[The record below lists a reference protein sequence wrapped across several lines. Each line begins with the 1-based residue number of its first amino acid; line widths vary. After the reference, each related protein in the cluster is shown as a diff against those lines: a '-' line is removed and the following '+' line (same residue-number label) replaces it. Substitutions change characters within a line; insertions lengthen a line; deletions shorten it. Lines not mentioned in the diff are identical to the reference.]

1 MDFDLNENQE
11 EMRNALRTLLQG
23 ACDIR
28 HVRQVAY
35 DGDGRDP
42 GLWKALA
49 DGGWT
54 ALMVPE
60 AEGGSGLRFED
71 FIVVLEESGRTVL
84 PLPLTTTLLAGRVIE
99 KAPAGG
105 ARGDLLKQIAT
116 GTTSITLAL
125 GEGMKAEAAGANW
138 KLTGKLEFVPYGPL
152 AATVLVEAKL
162 PDGKSGL
169 FVVPTGGA
177 GISWLDLDVMDRT
190 VRQYEMSLNGINVPG
205 SAALFGKADA
215 SAAIDTLVW
224 EWRAALA
231 AESLGVAEKM
241 IEMSVAYVKERVQF
255 GKPVGSNQAVKVR
268 IAEMGAVA
276 DRLRSAVYYAAW
288 AIDSGVAERK
298 VAIAMAKAAASTP
311 GAFLGSQAIHVHGG
325 IGFTWEYD
333 LHLYF
338 KRIKSNELLLGD
350 TSASLQQIANE
361 VL

>member
-11 EMRNALRTLLQG
+11 EMRTAVRALLTG

-42 GLWKALA
+42 SLWKALA
-49 DGGWT
+49 EGGWT

-60 AEGGSGLRFED
+60 AEGGAGLRFED
-71 FIVVLEESGRTVL
+71 FIVLLEESGRAVV
-84 PLPLTTTLLAGRVIE
+84 PVPLTTTLLAGRVIAA
-99 KAPAGG
+99 APAGP
-105 ARGDLLKQIAT
+105 ARTDLLKRIAT
-116 GTTSITLAL
+116 GATSFTLAL
-125 GEGMKAEAAGANW
+125 GEGVKAEAAGGNW
-138 KLTGKLEFVPYGPL
+138 RLTGKLEFVPYGPL
-152 AATVLVEAKL
+152 AGAALVEAKL

-169 FVVPTGGA
+169 FAVPTDAA
-177 GISWLDLDVMDRT
+177 GLSWLDLDVMDRT
-190 VRQYEMSLNGINVPG
+190 VRQHEMTLASVSVAG
-205 SAALFGKADA
+205 SASIFGSADA
-215 SAAIDTLVW
+215 SGAIETLIA

-268 IAEMGAVA
+268 IAEMGAII

-288 AIDSGVAERK
+288 AIDSNVPERK
-298 VAIAMAKAAASTP
+298 VAIAMAKAAASAP
-311 GAFLGSQAIHVHGG
+311 GALLGSQAIHVHGG

-350 TSASLQQIANE
+350 TSAALQQIADE

>member
-1 MDFDLNENQE
+1 MDFDLNENQQ
-11 EMRNALRTLLQG
+11 EMRTALRSLFEG

-42 GLWKALA
+42 GLWKTLSE
-49 DGGWT
+49 GGWT

-60 AEGGSGLRFED
+60 AESGSGLRFED
-71 FIVVLEESGRTVL
+71 FIVLLEEAGRAVA
-84 PLPLTTTLLAGRVIE
+84 PVPLTTTLLASRVIAS
-99 KAPAGG
+99 APANP
-105 ARGDLLKQIAT
+105 ARAELLKQIVT
-116 GTTSITLAL
+116 GASSFTLAL
-125 GEGMKAEAAGANW
+125 GDGVKAEAAGTNW
-138 KLTGKLEFVPYGPL
+138 QLNGKLEFVPHGPL
-152 AATVLVEAKL
+152 AGTALVEAAM
-162 PDGKSGL
+162 PDGKRGL
-169 FVVPTGGA
+169 FAVPTDAA
-177 GISWLDLDVMDRT
+177 GLQWLDLDVMDRT
-190 VRQYEMSLNGINVPG
+190 VRQYEMTLGGVSVTG
-205 SAALFGKADA
+205 AASVFANADA
-215 SAAIDTLVW
+215 SAAIRTLLD

-241 IEMSVAYVKERVQF
+241 IELSVAYVKERIQF

-268 IAEMGAVA
+268 IAEMGAVS

-288 AIDSGVAERK
+288 AIDSNVAERK
-298 VAIAMAKAAASTP
+298 VATAMAKAAASGP

-350 TSASLQQIANE
+350 TSASLQQIADE

>member
-1 MDFDLNENQE
+1 MDFDLNENQQ
-11 EMRNALRTLLQG
+11 EMRTALRSMFEG

-42 GLWKALA
+42 GLWKALSE
-49 DGGWT
+49 GGWT

-71 FIVVLEESGRTVL
+71 FIVLLEEAGRAVA
-84 PLPLTTTLLAGRVIE
+84 PVPLTTTLLAGRVIAN
-99 KAPAGG
+99 APAGA
-105 ARGDLLKQIAT
+105 ARSELLKQITT
-116 GTTSITLAL
+116 GTSSFTLAL
-125 GEGMKAEAAGANW
+125 GEGVKAEAAGGNW
-138 KLTGKLEFVPYGPL
+138 RLNGKLEFVPYGPL
-152 AATVLVEAKL
+152 AGTALVQAAL
-162 PDGKSGL
+162 PGGKRAL
-169 FVVPTGGA
+169 LAVPTNA
-177 GISWLDLDVMDRT
+177 TGIQWLDLDVMDRT
-190 VRQYEMSLNGINVPG
+190 VRQYEMTLEGVNVG
-205 SAALFGKADA
+205 GAASIFGNADA
-215 SAAIDTLVW
+215 GPAIDTLLG

-241 IEMSVAYVKERVQF
+241 TELSVAYVKERVQF

-268 IAEMGAVA
+268 IAEMGAVI

-288 AIDSGVAERK
+288 AIDSNVSERK
-298 VAIAMAKAAASTP
+298 LAIAMAKAAASAP
-311 GAFLGSQAIHVHGG
+311 GALLGSQAIHVHGG

-350 TSASLQQIANE
+350 TSASLQQIADE

>member
-1 MDFDLNENQE
+1 MDFDLNENQQ
-11 EMRNALRTLLQG
+11 EMRTALRSLFDG

-42 GLWKALA
+42 GLWKALSE
-49 DGGWT
+49 GGWT

-71 FIVVLEESGRTVL
+71 FIVLLEEAGRAVV
-84 PLPLTTTLLAGRVIE
+84 PVPLTTTLLAGRAIAN
-99 KAPAGG
+99 APAGP
-105 ARGDLLKQIAT
+105 ARAELLKQIAA
-116 GTTSITLAL
+116 GAGSFTLAL
-125 GEGMKAEAAGANW
+125 GEGVKAEPAGGNW
-138 KLTGKLEFVPYGPL
+138 KLSGKLEFVAYGPL
-152 AATVLVEAKL
+152 ADTALVEAAL
-162 PDGKSGL
+162 PDGKRGL
-169 FVVPTGGA
+169 FALSTGA
-177 GISWLDLDVMDRT
+177 DALQWVDLDVMDRT
-190 VRQYEMSLNGINVPG
+190 VRQYEMTLGGVSVPA
-205 SAALFGKADA
+205 SASVFGNADA
-215 SAAIDTLVW
+215 AAAIAVVLD

-241 IEMSVAYVKERVQF
+241 IELSVAYVKERVQF

-268 IAEMGAVA
+268 IAEMAA
-276 DRLRSAVYYAAW
+276 IIDRLRSAVYYAAW
-288 AIDSGVAERK
+288 AIDSNVPERK
-298 VAIAMAKAAASTP
+298 VAIAMAKAASSAP
-311 GAFLGSQAIHVHGG
+311 GALLGSQAIHVHGG

-350 TSASLQQIANE
+350 TSASLQQIADE

>member
-1 MDFDLNENQE
+1 MDFDLNENQQ
-11 EMRNALRTLLQG
+11 EMRNALRSLFDG

-42 GLWKALA
+42 SLWKALGGA
-49 DGGWT
+49 GWT

-60 AEGGSGLRFED
+60 ADGGSGLKFED
-71 FIVVLEESGRTVL
+71 FIVLLEEAGRAVA
-84 PLPLTTTLLAGRVIE
+84 PVPLTTTLLAGRAIAN
-99 KAPAGG
+99 APAGPV
-105 ARGDLLKQIAT
+105 RSELLKQIAS
-116 GTTSITLAL
+116 GAQSFTLAL
-125 GEGMKAEAAGANW
+125 GEGVKAEESGGKW
-138 KLTGKLEFVPYGPL
+138 RLSGKLEFVPFGPL
-152 AATVLVEAKL
+152 ADVALVEAATS
-162 PDGKSGL
+162 DGKRCL
-169 FVVPTGGA
+169 FALPANTA
-177 GISWLDLDVMDRT
+177 GTQWLDLDMMDRT
-190 VRQYEMSLNGINVPG
+190 VRQYEMTLAGAISSACVFGKTDASSAINVM
-205 SAALFGKADA
+205 LD
-215 SAAIDTLVW
+215 

-241 IEMSVAYVKERVQF
+241 IELSVAYVKERIQF

-288 AIDSGVAERK
+288 AIDSNVPERK
-298 VAIAMAKAAASTP
+298 TAIAMAKAAASTP
-311 GAFLGSQAIHVHGG
+311 GAFVGTQAIHVHGG

-350 TSASLQQIANE
+350 TSAALQQIADE

>member
-11 EMRNALRTLLQG
+11 EMRNALRDLLNG
-23 ACDIR
+23 ACDIK

-54 ALMVPE
+54 AVMVPE

-71 FIVVLEESGRTVL
+71 FIVVLEESGRAVL
-84 PLPLTTTLLAGRVIE
+84 PVPLTTTLLAGRLIE
-99 KAPAGG
+99 KAPAG
-105 ARGDLLKQIAT
+105 ATRTELLKQIAS
-116 GTTSITLAL
+116 GAVSVTLAL
-125 GEGMKAEAAGANW
+125 GEGVTAEPAGTNW
-138 KLTGKLEFVPYGPL
+138 KLSGKLEFVPYGPL
-152 AATVLVEAKL
+152 ASTALVEAKVL
-162 PDGKSGL
+162 DGKSGL
-169 FVVPTGGA
+169 FVVPTNAA
-177 GISWLDLDVMDRT
+177 GIQWLDLDVMDRT
-190 VRQYEMSLNGINVPG
+190 VRQHEMTLGAVDVSG
-205 SAALFGKADA
+205 SASLFGKADA
-215 SAAIDTLVW
+215 SGAIDTLTW

-241 IEMSVAYVKERVQF
+241 IEMSVEYVKQRVQF

-338 KRIKSNELLLGD
+338 KRVKSNELLLGD

>member
-11 EMRNALRTLLQG
+11 EMRTALRALLNG
-23 ACDIR
+23 ACDAR

-42 GLWKALA
+42 GLWKALSE
-49 DGGWT
+49 GGWT

-60 AEGGSGLRFED
+60 AEGGAGLRFED
-71 FIVVLEESGRTVL
+71 FIVLLEEAGRALV
-84 PLPLTTTLLAGRVIE
+84 PVPLTTTLLAGRAV
-99 KAPAGG
+99 AQAASG
-105 ARGDLLKQIAT
+105 AVRSEMLKQIAS
-116 GTTSITLAL
+116 GASSITLAL
-125 GEGMKAEAAGANW
+125 GEGVKADAAGGGWHLA
-138 KLTGKLEFVPYGPL
+138 GKVEFVPYGPL
-152 AATVLVEAKL
+152 AATALVEAKL

-169 FVVPTGGA
+169 FVVPTDAA
-177 GISWLDLDVMDRT
+177 GIEWLDLDVMDRT
-190 VRQYEMSLNGINVPG
+190 VRQHEMTLSGVNVPA
-205 SAALFGKADA
+205 SASLLGNADA
-215 SAAIDTLVW
+215 ASAIDILLG

-241 IEMSVAYVKERVQF
+241 MEMSVAYVKERVQF
-255 GKPVGSNQAVKVR
+255 GRPVGSNQAVKARV
-268 IAEMGAVA
+268 AEMAAVI

-288 AIDSGVAERK
+288 AIDSNVPERK
-298 VAIAMAKAAASTP
+298 VAIAMAKASASGP

-333 LHLYF
+333 LHMYF

-350 TSASLQQIANE
+350 SSAALQQIADE

>member
-1 MDFDLNENQE
+1 MDFDLNDSQQ
-11 EMRNALRTLLQG
+11 EMRNALRSLFEG
-23 ACDIR
+23 SCDIR
-28 HVRQVAY
+28 RVRQVAY

-42 GLWKALA
+42 ELWKALA
-49 DGGWT
+49 EGGWT

-71 FIVVLEESGRTVL
+71 FIVLLEEAGRAVA
-84 PLPLTTTLLAGRVIE
+84 PVPLTTTLLAGRAVAS
-99 KAPAGG
+99 APAG
-105 ARGDLLKQIAT
+105 AVRSELLKQIAS
-116 GTTSITLAL
+116 GVKSFTLAL
-125 GEGMKAEAAGANW
+125 GEGVKAEGTGGNW
-138 KLTGKLEFVPYGPL
+138 RLSGQLEFVPYGPL
-152 AATVLVEAKL
+152 ADIALVEAAT
-162 PDGKSGL
+162 PEGKRGL
-169 FVVPTGGA
+169 FALSTGVA
-177 GISWLDLDVMDRT
+177 GVRWLDLDVMDRT
-190 VRQYEMSLNGINVPG
+190 VRQYELTLEGATS
-205 SAALFGKADA
+205 SASIFGNADA
-215 SAAIDTLVW
+215 ANAIQVLLD

-241 IEMSVAYVKERVQF
+241 IELSVAYVKERIQF

-288 AIDSGVAERK
+288 AIDSNVPERK
-298 VAIAMAKAAASTP
+298 IAIAMAKAAASTP
-311 GAFLGSQAIHVHGG
+311 GAFVGTQAIHVHGG

-350 TSASLQQIANE
+350 TSAALQQLADE

>member
-1 MDFDLNENQE
+1 MDFDLDENQE
-11 EMRNALRTLLQG
+11 EMRTALRGLFEG

-42 GLWKALA
+42 GLWKALGE
-49 DGGWT
+49 GGWT
-54 ALMVPE
+54 ALTVPE

-71 FIVVLEESGRTVL
+71 FIVLLEEAGRAVA
-84 PLPLTTTLLAGRVIE
+84 PVPLTTTLLAGRAIAG
-99 KAPAGG
+99 APAGA
-105 ARGDLLKQIAT
+105 ARTELLKQI
-116 GTTSITLAL
+116 TSGASSFTLAL
-125 GEGMKAEAAGANW
+125 GEGVKAEKSGNNW
-138 KLTGKLEFVPYGPL
+138 RLGGKLEFVPYGPL
-152 AATVLVEAKL
+152 AGTILVEAAL
-162 PDGKSGL
+162 PDAKRAL
-169 FVVPTGGA
+169 FAVATNAP
-177 GISWLDLDVMDRT
+177 GIGWLDLDVMDRT
-190 VRQYEMSLNGINVPG
+190 VRQYEMTMEAVSIGGDACV
-205 SAALFGKADA
+205 FGEVDA
-215 SAAIDTLVW
+215 SASIKTLLG

-241 IEMSVAYVKERVQF
+241 IELSVAYVKERVQF

-268 IAEMGAVA
+268 IAEMGAII

-288 AIDSGVAERK
+288 AIDSNVPERK
-298 VAIAMAKAAASTP
+298 VAIAMAKAAASAP
-311 GAFLGSQAIHVHGG
+311 GALLGSQAIHVHGG

-350 TSASLQQIANE
+350 TSSSLQQIADE

>member
-1 MDFDLNENQE
+1 MDFDLNDNQQ
-11 EMRNALRTLLQG
+11 EMRKALRSLFEG

-28 HVRQVAY
+28 RVRQVAY

-42 GLWKALA
+42 QLWKALS

-54 ALMVPE
+54 ALMVPD
-60 AEGGSGLRFED
+60 AEGGSGLKFED
-71 FIVVLEESGRTVL
+71 FIVLLEEAGRAVA
-84 PLPLTTTLLAGRVIE
+84 PVPLTTTLLAGRAIAN
-99 KAPAGG
+99 APAS
-105 ARGDLLKQIAT
+105 AQRSELLAQIAA
-116 GTTSITLAL
+116 GAKSFTLAL
-125 GEGMKAEAAGANW
+125 GEGVQAQESGGTW
-138 KLTGKLEFVPYGPL
+138 RLSGKLEFVPHGPL
-152 AATVLVEAKL
+152 ADIAVVEAAMG
-162 PDGKSGL
+162 GKRGL
-169 FVVPTGGA
+169 FAIPTNGA
-177 GISWLDLDVMDRT
+177 DLKWLDLDVMDRT
-190 VRQYEMSLNGINVPG
+190 VRQYEMTL
-205 SAALFGKADA
+205 SAASA
-215 SAAIDTLVW
+215 SAPIFGDNDAAAAIQVLTD

-241 IEMSVAYVKERVQF
+241 IELSVAYVKERIQF

-288 AIDSGVAERK
+288 AIDSNVPERRT
-298 VAIAMAKAAASTP
+298 AIAMAKAAASAP
-311 GAFLGSQAIHVHGG
+311 GAFVGTQAIHVHGG

-350 TSASLQQIANE
+350 TSAALAQLADE